1 MAARPRQGSADAE
14 GSGLQAHGHP
24 GKAARAPSRVAGRPG
39 LRRFWP
45 LALLLA
51 AILLIFAL
59 GLHRQLSLAA
69 LAEYR
74 RALAELVAA
83 RPVAAALLYVGTY
96 AGAIALA
103 VPAGPVLTMA
113 GGLLFGLWLGTAL
126 AAAAATTGACLLF
139 LAVRSAL
146 APVVARHAGRLV
158 ETLRPGLERDGGW
171 YLLSLRLLPIV
182 PYWLGT
188 IAPALVG
195 MRLLPFA
202 TGTALGIL
210 PGTAVFAS
218 LGAGLDD
225 IFAHGET
232 PDLSAVLSPSVLLP
246 LTGLAVLSLLT
257 TWWRRRRREG

>member
-1 MAARPRQGSADAE
+1 MVVRPRQGSAGAE
-14 GSGLQAHGHP
+14 GSGLHDHEQP
-24 GKAARAPSRVAGRPG
+24 RDAARGPGGADDRPA
-39 LRRFWP
+39 LRRSWA

-51 AILLIFAL
+51 AIALFFAL
-59 GLHRQLSLAA
+59 GLDRQFSLAA
-69 LAEYR
+69 LVEYR
-74 RALAELVAA
+74 KVLADLVAA
-83 RPVAAALLYVGTY
+83 RPVATALLYLGIY

-126 AAAAATTGACLLF
+126 AAAAATAGACLLF
-139 LAVRSAL
+139 LAVRTAL

-195 MRLLPFA
+195 MRLLPFVA
-202 TGTALGIL
+202 GTALGIL
-210 PGTAVFAS
+210 PGTTVFAS
-218 LGAGLDD
+218 LGAGLDG
-225 IFAHGET
+225 IFARGET
-232 PDLSAVLSPSVLLP
+232 PDLSAVLSPAVLLP
-246 LTGLAVLSLLT
+246 LAGLSLLSLFT
-257 TWWRRRRREG
+257 AWWRRRRRQA

>member
-1 MAARPRQGSADAE
+1 MQEDRGLHDHEQSQDGVQGAGQTDARPS
-14 GSGLQAHGHP
+14 
-24 GKAARAPSRVAGRPG
+24 

-51 AILLIFAL
+51 AISLIFAL
-59 GLHRQLSLAA
+59 GLDRQLSLAA

-74 RALAELVAA
+74 KVLTELVAA
-83 RPVAAALLYVGTY
+83 RPVAAALLYLGTY
-96 AGAIALA
+96 AMAIGLA

-113 GGLLFGLWLGTAL
+113 GGLLFGPWLGTAL
-126 AAAAATTGACLLF
+126 AAASATAGACLLF
-139 LAVRSAL
+139 LAVRTAL

-158 ETLRPGLERDGGW
+158 ETLRPGLEHDGGW

-195 MRLLPFA
+195 MRLLPFVA
-202 TGTALGIL
+202 GTALGIL

-218 LGAGLDD
+218 LGAGLGD

-232 PDLSAVLSPSVLLP
+232 PDLSAVLSPAVLLP
-246 LTGLAVLSLLT
+246 LAGLALLSLFT
-257 TWWRRRRREG
+257 AWWRRRRRQA